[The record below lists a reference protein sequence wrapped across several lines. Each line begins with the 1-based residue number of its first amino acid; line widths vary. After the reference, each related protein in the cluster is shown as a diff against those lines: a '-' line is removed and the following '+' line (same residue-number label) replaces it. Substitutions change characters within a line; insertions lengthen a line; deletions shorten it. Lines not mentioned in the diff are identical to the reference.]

1 MARTDNDTWDL
12 ASSVGA
18 TATMVAAARAMAST
32 ADDALIDDPFAEPL
46 VRAVGVDFFTRL
58 VTGELR
64 PEDLD
69 SDSESVG
76 MQRMTDNMAVR
87 TKFFDEFFL
96 TATGGGNPTEA
107 TGGGNPTEA
116 TEGGIRQA
124 VILASGLD
132 SRAYRLAWPA
142 GTTVY
147 EIDQPDVIE
156 FKTRTLAELGAE
168 PTAERRTVAMDLRY
182 NWPSALIEEGFD
194 PNQPT
199 AWSAEGL
206 LGYLPPDAQDRLLD
220 TITELSAPGSRVAVE
235 SVPNIDPSDHEKAI
249 ERMQAASERW
259 RDHGFDLDF
268 AELVY
273 LGDRNEAAA
282 YLGDHGWQLSRQSVK
297 ELFAVNGLPPLD
309 DDEEAGNFGELQ
321 YVSGTLSLPGPEED
335 SRRGSQR

>member
-1 MARTDNDTWDL
+1 MSSTGSTRYEGDTWDL

-18 TATMVAAARAMAST
+18 TATMVAAARAMASA

-76 MQRMTDNMAVR
+76 MQRMTDSMAVR

-96 TATGGGNPTEA
+96 SAA
-107 TGGGNPTEA
+107 
-116 TEGGIRQA
+116 EGGIRQA

-156 FKTRTLAELGAE
+156 FKTRTLAELGAH

-182 NWPSALIEEGFD
+182 DWPSALIEEGFD

-235 SVPNIDPSDHEKAI
+235 SVPNIDPADHEKAV
-249 ERMQAASERW
+249 ERMQAASDRW

-282 YLGDHGWQLSRQSVK
+282 YLGDHGWQLSRQSVQ
-297 ELFAVNGLPPLD
+297 ELFAANGLPPLEV
-309 DDEEAGNFGELQ
+309 EEEGNFGELQ
-321 YVSGTLSLPGPEED
+321 YVSGVLGGA
-335 SRRGSQR
+335 R

>member
-1 MARTDNDTWDL
+1 MARTENDTWDL

-18 TATMVAAARAMAST
+18 TATMVAAARAMATT
-32 ADDALIDDPFAEPL
+32 ADNALINDPFAEPL

-96 TATGGGNPTEA
+96 TATQA
-107 TGGGNPTEA
+107 
-116 TEGGIRQA
+116 GIRQA

-168 PTAERRTVAMDLRY
+168 PTAKRRTVAMDLRY
-182 NWPSALIEEGFD
+182 DWPSALIEEGFD

-220 TITELSAPGSRVAVE
+220 TITELSVPGSRVAVE
-235 SVPNIDPSDHEKAI
+235 SLPNIDPADHEKAI
-249 ERMQAASERW
+249 ERMQAVSARW

-268 AELVY
+268 AELIY
-273 LGDRNEAAA
+273 LGDRNEAAS
-282 YLGDHGWQLSRQSVK
+282 YLGDHGWQLSRNSVK
-297 ELFAVNGLPPLD
+297 ELFATNGLPPV
-309 DDEEAGNFGELQ
+309 DEDNEDVGNFGELQ
-321 YVSGTLSLPGPEED
+321 YVSGVLK
-335 SRRGSQR
+335 RGKR

>member
-18 TATMVAAARAMAST
+18 TATMVAAARAMASK

-46 VRAVGVDFFTRL
+46 VLAVGVDFFTRL

-96 TATGGGNPTEA
+96 TATGGGNSTDA
-107 TGGGNPTEA
+107 TGGGNSTEA
-116 TEGGIRQA
+116 TEGGIRQV

-156 FKTRTLAELGAE
+156 FKTRTLSELGAE

-182 NWPSALIEEGFD
+182 DWPSALIEEGFD

-235 SVPNIDPSDHEKAI
+235 SVPNIDPADHEKAM

-282 YLGDHGWQLSRQSVK
+282 YLGDHGWRLSRQSVN
-297 ELFAVNGLPPLD
+297 ELFAANGLPPIEVE
-309 DDEEAGNFGELQ
+309 EEANFGELQ
-321 YVSGTLSLPGPEED
+321 YVSGVLKD
-335 SRRGSQR
+335 AQR

>member
-1 MARTDNDTWDL
+1 
-12 ASSVGA
+12 
-18 TATMVAAARAMAST
+18 
-32 ADDALIDDPFAEPL
+32 LINDPFAEPL

-58 VTGELR
+58 VTGDLR

-69 SDSESVG
+69 SDNESVG

-96 TATGGGNPTEA
+96 SATG
-107 TGGGNPTEA
+107 
-116 TEGGIRQA
+116 GGIRQA

-168 PTAERRTVAMDLRY
+168 PTAKRRAVAMDLRY
-182 NWPSALIEEGFD
+182 DWPSALIEEGFD

-249 ERMQAASERW
+249 ERMREASERW
-259 RDHGFDLDF
+259 REHGFDLDF

-273 LGDRNEAAA
+273 MGDRNEAAS
-282 YLGDHGWQLSRQSVK
+282 YLGDHGWELDRHSAS
-297 ELFAVNGLPPLD
+297 ELFAANGLPPLD
-309 DDEEAGNFGELQ
+309 DEEVGNFGELQ
-321 YVSGTLSLPGPEED
+321 YVSGILKET
-335 SRRGSQR
+335 RR

>member
-32 ADDALIDDPFAEPL
+32 AEDALIDDPFAEPL

-96 TATGGGNPTEA
+96 G
-107 TGGGNPTEA
+107 A

-132 SRAYRLAWPA
+132 SRAYRLTWPA

-168 PTAERRTVAMDLRY
+168 PRAERRAVAMDLRY
-182 NWPSALIEEGFD
+182 DWPSALIEAGFD

-235 SVPNIDPSDHEKAI
+235 SVPNVDPADHEKAV

-259 RDHGFDLDF
+259 REHGFDLDF

-273 LGDRNEAAA
+273 LGDRNEAAS
-282 YLGDHGWQLSRQSVK
+282 YLGDHGWQLNRQNVK
-297 ELFAVNGLPPLD
+297 ELFAANGLQPVA
-309 DDEEAGNFGELQ
+309 DEDVGNFGELQ
-321 YVSGTLSLPGPEED
+321 YVSGVLGGA
-335 SRRGSQR
+335 R

>member
-18 TATMVAAARAMAST
+18 TATMVAAARAVASK
-32 ADDALIDDPFAEPL
+32 ADDRLIDDPFAEPL
-46 VRAVGVDFFTRL
+46 VRAVGVDLWTR
-58 VTGELR
+58 VATGDF
-64 PEDLD
+64 DLFSLD
-69 SDSESVG
+69 QDAAVG

-96 TATGGGNPTEA
+96 SATGAGV
-107 TGGGNPTEA
+107 
-116 TEGGIRQA
+116 RQA

-156 FKTRTLAELGAE
+156 FKTRTLAGLGAE
-168 PTAERRTVAMDLRY
+168 PTVQRRTVAMDLRY
-182 NWPSALIEEGFD
+182 DWPSALIEEGFD

-220 TITELSAPGSRVAVE
+220 TITELSAPESRVAVE
-235 SVPNIDPSDHEKAI
+235 SVPTSTCPTTRRRSSAC
-249 ERMQAASERW
+249 RPR
-259 RDHGFDLDF
+259 
-268 AELVY
+268 
-273 LGDRNEAAA
+273 
-282 YLGDHGWQLSRQSVK
+282 
-297 ELFAVNGLPPLD
+297 
-309 DDEEAGNFGELQ
+309 
-321 YVSGTLSLPGPEED
+321 
-335 SRRGSQR
+335 RRGGAITASTSTSPSWFIWVTATRPPAISATTAGTSAATPPRNCSPPTACRRFPKTMKGRATSPNCSTSSVC